1 MLSTLALLLMLAAP
15 AQQAPAS
22 DKDDLQGL
30 VARAL
35 AVNPLM
41 KAADASI
48 DEFETRVTEAKLW
61 WVPQGKLTGLLTGMP
76 AKYGDAVNGGTV
88 MGEWGPFY
96 RLEVVGGIPL
106 FTFGKIS
113 ALKELA
119 AAGVDVARAQKTMA
133 QNEIRYL
140 VTQAYYTRIFA
151 TGAGKLVGDGQE
163 YLERGRKYLD
173 KLEEEDSDDYDQIDR
188 LRLKVYDSDIVALEL
203 EMSKNLE
210 LSTQG
215 LCEATGLAVEAL
227 PDADHPLPKPG
238 DETLA
243 LESLLRL
250 AAEHRPE
257 MQAIGHGIAAAQA
270 AATYETRKWY
280 PDLAL
285 MGTYSFAQAPDVA
298 PQSSPFAYDPYNSW
312 FGGGGLTLSMPL
324 EPVARAMAVD
334 RANAKVRQLRA
345 QRQGLYMKTSLEV
358 RQRLLEAQNA
368 KRMAEV
374 SATAAKAARGWVIAK
389 TDMYENGLAPFK
401 ELTEALTQYYQRE
414 LQHRKAL
421 LDYRLTLA
429 ALAKTCGV
437 PIWKLTE

>member
-1 MLSTLALLLMLAAP
+1 MLSTLALLLTLAAP
-15 AQQAPAS
+15 AQALPNQ
-22 DKDDLQGL
+22 DRDDLQGL
-30 VARAL
+30 VSRAL
-35 AVNPLM
+35 TVNPLM

-61 WVPQGKLTGLLTGMP
+61 WIPQGKISGLLTGVP
-76 AKYGDAVNGGTV
+76 AKYGDAVNGGTA
-88 MGEWGPFY
+88 MGDWGPFY
-96 RLEVVGGIPL
+96 RLELVGGLPL

-151 TGAGKLVGDGQE
+151 TGATKLVGDGLE
-163 YLERGRKYLD
+163 YLERGREYLD
-173 KLEEEDSDDYDQIDR
+173 KLEEEDSDEYDQIDR
-188 LRLKVYDSDIVALEL
+188 LRLKVYDADIVALEL

-215 LCEATGLAVEAL
+215 LAEATGLPVQNL
-227 PDADHPLPKPG
+227 PDANHPLPGPG
-238 DETLA
+238 DEALV

-250 AAEHRPE
+250 ASENRPE
-257 MQAIGHGIAAAQA
+257 MQAIGHGIAAAEA
-270 AATYETRKWY
+270 SATYEGRKWF

-285 MGTYSFAQAPDVA
+285 MGTYSFAQAKNIEQQP
-298 PQSSPFAYDPYNSW
+298 SPFAYDPYNSW

-324 EPVARAMAVD
+324 EPVARTMAVD
-334 RANAKVRQLRA
+334 RARAKVRQLRA
-345 QRQGLYMKTSLEV
+345 QRQGLYLKTSLEV

-374 SATAAKAARGWVIAK
+374 GATAAKAARGWVIAK

-429 ALAKTCGV
+429 ALARTCGV